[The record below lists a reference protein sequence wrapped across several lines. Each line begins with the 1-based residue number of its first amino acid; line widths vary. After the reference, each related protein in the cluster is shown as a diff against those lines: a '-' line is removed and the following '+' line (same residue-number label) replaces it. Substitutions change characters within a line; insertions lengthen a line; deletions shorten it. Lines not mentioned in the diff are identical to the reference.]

1 MVTPMRIFLHPVR
14 RPCLPVA
21 RRAILK
27 LATLRL
33 ASLVL
38 AGLWLAPAT
47 AFAHAFLVRAVPGV
61 GSTVASAP
69 AQLTLYYT
77 EGVVPHFCR
86 VSVTGPGGAAV
97 AAGRPYTASGHPAV
111 LLVRLPHLAP
121 GLYTVT
127 WHAVS
132 TDTHRT
138 QGRFRFT
145 VAGRAP

>member
-1 MVTPMRIFLHPVR
+1 MVTPMRIFLRPVR

-21 RRAILK
+21 RRAV
-27 LATLRL
+27 LRL
-33 ASLVL
+33 AALVL

-61 GSTVASAP
+61 GSTVKSAP
-69 AQLTLYYT
+69 SQLTLYYT

-97 AAGRPYTASGHPAV
+97 AAGRPHTASGHPTV

-127 WHAVS
+127 WHAVA